1 MNRKNWIKQQL
12 KDGKTLRGLWSQ
24 SASPTIVEAAVYA
37 GWSVILLDNEHG
49 YTSLETTLHM
59 IRAVESAGG
68 HVIVRVPWNDQV
80 YLKRILDIGVQSIMV
95 PMILD
100 QSSAE
105 AAVAAC
111 RYPPRGQ
118 RGYAAPLVRASGFG
132 TNPEYGSQA
141 GDELLLIAQI
151 EHVDAVKHIPQI
163 AAIDGIDMLFIGPYD
178 LSGSMRRLG
187 ELESDEVR
195 GAVAGIEQDVRASGK
210 MLGCLPLP
218 GFSQEE
224 LRERGHQLITGH
236 SDINIFVRGAAKALQ
251 DD

>member
-12 KDGKTLRGLWSQ
+12 KDGKTLHGLWSQ

-37 GWSVILLDNEHG
+37 GWSVILIDNEHG

-100 QSSAE
+100 QASAE

-132 TNPEYGSQA
+132 TNPEYGGQA
-141 GDELLLIAQI
+141 SDELLLIAQI
-151 EHVDAVKHIPQI
+151 EHADAVKNIPQI
-163 AAIDGIDMLFIGPYD
+163 ATIDGIDMLFIGPYD
-178 LSGSMRRLG
+178 LSGSMGILG

-218 GFSQEE
+218 GFTNAE

-236 SDINIFVRGAAKALQ
+236 SDITIFVRGASKALK
-251 DD
+251 DE